1 MALPYLGRLTFS
13 PTGGDQ
19 CEPCP
24 PCAINGAETQQLPT
38 RLSKAQRAVV
48 KAALARAQTLARGPI
63 PPLGHHN
70 QYAEVVEAAERATS
84 YLAECFDLSHS
95 PEEPTTTTTQP
106 IRDGQTVVYVPA
118 GVDSPKVGVQPCV
131 IGSIFFAY
139 DTRNAFYEVQFLDGE
154 EVRIGEGAGLLVAVP
169 KYRAERLWLLCEEAR
184 SKAQGLAQTVQREL
198 RSAIVSGSNVP
209 APPGAVAKRIVAPF
223 RPDNPPPDVV
233 AYKPTPIDAP
243 RACRILQM
251 PAPLTGDEFYHI
263 RLVDGSE
270 LRVVRQSLFK
280 LRYDPVFGHE
290 DRWEDARRL
299 WERPVP
305 WL

>member
-1 MALPYLGRLTFS
+1 MALPDLGRLTLC
-13 PTGGDQ
+13 PTGGSQ

-24 PCAINGAETQQLPT
+24 PCANNGVATQQLPT
-38 RLSKAQRAVV
+38 RLSEAQRAVV
-48 KAALARAQTLARGPI
+48 QLALMHAQTLAQSPI
-63 PPLGHHN
+63 APLGHHN
-70 QYAEVVEAAERATS
+70 QYAEVVEAAERATG
-84 YLAECFDLSHS
+84 YLADCFDPLRASEA
-95 PEEPTTTTTQP
+95 PNQP
-106 IRDGQTVVYVPA
+106 SSDGQTVVYVPVGA
-118 GVDSPKVGVQPCV
+118 NPPKAGVQPCV
-131 IGSIFFAY
+131 IGSILFAY
-139 DTRNAFYEVQFLDGE
+139 DTRDAFYEVQFLDGE
-154 EVRIGEGAGLLVAVP
+154 ELRIGKGAGLLVAVP
-169 KYRAERLWLLCEEAR
+169 TDRAERLWSLCEEAR
-184 SKAQGLAQTVQREL
+184 SKAQSLAQDVQREL
-198 RSAIVSGSNVP
+198 RAAIVPGSNVP
-209 APPGAVAKRIVAPF
+209 APLGAVAKRLVAPF

-290 DRWEDARRL
+290 DRWEDAQRL
-299 WERPVP
+299 WKKPVP